1 MQFVPGCRA
10 RHHEVLACDLFHGRI
25 GCGAVGGMHRKL
37 NLPGYRT
44 QTGHMRTTAAQC
56 NANCSQEE
64 SASYQREA
72 RSKGF
77 IMVD

>member
-10 RHHEVLACDLFHGRI
+10 RQHKLLACDLFHDRI
-25 GCGAVGGMHRKL
+25 RCGAVGGMQRKL
-37 NLPGYRT
+37 SLPGYRT

-56 NANCSQEE
+56 NVDCAQEA

-77 IMVD
+77 IIVD